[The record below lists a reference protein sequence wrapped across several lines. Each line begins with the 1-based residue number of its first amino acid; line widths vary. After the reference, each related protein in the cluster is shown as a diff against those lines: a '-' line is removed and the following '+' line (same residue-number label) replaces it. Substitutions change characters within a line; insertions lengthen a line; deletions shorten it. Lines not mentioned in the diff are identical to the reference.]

1 MTLSGAPA
9 QRRNRVGFCETT
21 LDNGLRIAAEID
33 PRGYSAS
40 FGYFVRTGS
49 RDECDIESGCSHFL
63 EHMLFKG
70 TARRSAKDVNRELD
84 ELGGNSNAF
93 TSEEQTVYYA
103 TVLPKYQSRIVDLLS
118 DLLRPSLRQSD
129 FDAERQVILEEI
141 AKYEDQPPFG
151 AFERVMERYFSPR
164 GLGRRILGTNES
176 ITSMQRQT
184 MNDYFSRRYRPE
196 NIVLAAAGNVDFDAL
211 VADAQRLT
219 AAWADLESAAPPP
232 ADPLDQLPV
241 GIATDATLLS
251 PDASQAYLVRA
262 VGGPGANDQDRYAAR
277 LLAGVLGDDS
287 GSRLFW
293 ELIDTGRAES
303 CSMWLQEFMDTGVL
317 FTLLVCA
324 PDDLASNRRL
334 IDQAIERV
342 VDGGVRTEEL
352 EQVKNKAIAGS
363 IMANERPSN
372 RMFDV
377 GTNWQFRG
385 EFISLDEMLQQ
396 IRAVTIEDLQAAAER
411 YLTADP
417 VETLAKGQRDD

>member
-1 MTLSGAPA
+1 MSTDRESSLF
-9 QRRNRVGFCETT
+9 RETT
-21 LDNGLRIAAEID
+21 LPNGLRIAAEID

-70 TARRSAKDVNRELD
+70 TPTRSAKDVNRELD

-103 TVLPKYQSRIVDLLS
+103 TVLPKYQHRIVDLLS
-118 DLLRPSLRQSD
+118 DLLRPSLRQDD
-129 FDAERQVILEEI
+129 FDTERQVILEEI

-151 AFERVMERYFSPR
+151 AFERIMERQFLAR
-164 GLGRRILGTNES
+164 GLGRRILGTAES
-176 ITSMQRQT
+176 ITTMQRQT
-184 MNDYFSRRYRPE
+184 MYDYFSRRYQPE
-196 NIVLAAAGNVDFDAL
+196 NIVLAAAGNVDFDRL

-219 AAWADLESAAPPP
+219 AGWGDLQSAVAPP
-232 ADPLDQLPV
+232 ADIVGQLPIGV
-241 GIATDATLLS
+241 SIDRHLIS

-262 VGGPGANDQDRYAAR
+262 VQGPGTHDSDRYAVR
-277 LLAGVLGDDS
+277 LLAAILGDDS

-303 CSMWLQEFMDTGVL
+303 CSIWLHEFMDTGVL
-317 FTLLVCA
+317 FTLLVCS
-324 PDDLASNRRL
+324 PDDMESNRSL
-334 IDQAIERV
+334 IDQVIE
-342 VDGGVRTEEL
+342 DLLENGIEEEEL
-352 EQVKNKAIAGS
+352 EQAKNKAIAGS

-377 GTNWQFRG
+377 GANWQFRN
-385 EFISLDEMLQQ
+385 EYISLDTVLQQ
-396 IRAVTIEDLQAAAER
+396 IRDISS
-411 YLTADP
+411 ADIQRVARTYFAKP
-417 VETLAKGQRDD
+417 QLETLASAQAIECELN